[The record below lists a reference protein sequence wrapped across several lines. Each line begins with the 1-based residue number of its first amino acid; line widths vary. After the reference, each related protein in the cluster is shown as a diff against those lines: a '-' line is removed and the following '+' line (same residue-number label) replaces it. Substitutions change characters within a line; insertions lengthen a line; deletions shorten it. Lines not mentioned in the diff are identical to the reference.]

1 LAVALAGFSALCI
14 GLALITGRVGLRAL
28 DARAGAAISIPT
40 ATLLFVLA
48 APLAL
53 DVTQLRWPAV
63 ALFAA
68 VGVFFPAAVTLL
80 TFRSNELLGPTVTS
94 AVSGTAPLFALLAA
108 GALLGERVPVQAI
121 GSAAGVVLGVALLSR
136 HGGSG
141 TQRLRPRALV
151 WPLAGALVRGLA
163 QVGAKAGLSLWA
175 SPFAAC
181 LIGYMVSS
189 ATVVSAERL
198 RLGVRPRPT
207 PRGVAWFAA
216 TGTLNGAGLLL
227 MYAALTLAP
236 VWTVAPIVATYPLI
250 TALFGALLLR
260 DERLTWPVA
269 IGGLIT
275 VTAIMLLVGAPRATT

>member
-1 LAVALAGFSALCI
+1 LAVALAALSALCI
-14 GLALITGRVGLRAL
+14 GLALITGRIGLRVL

-40 ATLLFVLA
+40 ATLLFMLT

-53 DVTQLRWPAV
+53 DVSGLRWPAV

-68 VGVFFPAAVTLL
+68 VGVFVPAAVTLL

-136 HGGSG
+136 RSGSAG
-141 TQRLRPRALV
+141 QRLQPRALV

-189 ATVVSAERL
+189 ATVVSADRWRQGE
-198 RLGVRPRPT
+198 RPRRT
-207 PRGVAWFAA
+207 RRGVAWFAA
-216 TGTLNGAGLLL
+216 TGTLNGAGLLA
-227 MYAALTLAP
+227 MYAALSMAP
-236 VWTVAPIVATYPLI
+236 VWTVAPIVASYPLI
-250 TALFGALLLR
+250 TALLGALLLR
-260 DERLTWPVA
+260 DERLSWPVA
-269 IGGLIT
+269 AGGLIT
-275 VTAIMLLVGAPRATT
+275 VGAIVLLVGAPRAA